1 MNRWIFVTLVLILA
15 GCSSTPE
22 KVVEIDPAAAEREA
36 LASAQEQK
44 AAIDEEVLYL
54 LMAAELAG
62 QRNQYD
68 LALDAYLQAAKRVDD
83 PRIAERAVKI
93 GLFLKD
99 EKRTQEALAIWLA
112 KDGKNLSARKFA
124 LLIAIKNANQ
134 EVAVENI
141 KALLNEDSAGF
152 EAGLLELVKL
162 FEKEGRVRFTFDA
175 LNQVASQ
182 IPEQPNVLF
191 VQAVLASMLPDLPL
205 AQEKISR
212 VIELQ
217 PDWNRAIIFQAQLA
231 GRLGDLP
238 QARRFLEK
246 AIKLA
251 PEDVV
256 LKRMLIEVLVN
267 SDALDDAVRICQII
281 LEQKPDDPETLM
293 SIALIHLQQNQ
304 LDKGE
309 VYLEKLALN
318 PDWDD
323 QAVFYLGKLQQQ
335 RKQYDKALAW
345 FDRVIEGRFA
355 FEANMSAVAI
365 LLNSSRAEEAQQRL
379 LKMEDRFPEQH
390 LRILMLKAEILNQQ
404 GNHQAAFNELTVALK
419 EVPDNA
425 EILYARALIAEK
437 LNRLDVLESDLL
449 KILEKN
455 PDDVRTLNALGYTL
469 TDKTE
474 RYDEADRYLQR
485 ALQLQPDEPVVIDS
499 FGWLLYK
506 KGMAD
511 RALPYLKRA
520 YEKQPETEIAAHMIE
535 VLLSLGEKKQARELF
550 ETMNKKAPQD
560 EFINKIRSLFQGGL

>member
-1 MNRWIFVTLVLILA
+1 MIRWTFVALLGLLV
-15 GCSSTPE
+15 GCSSVPDKT
-22 KVVEIDPAAAEREA
+22 VEIDSAVAEREA
-36 LASAQEQK
+36 LVTSQAQK

-99 EKRTQEALAIWLA
+99 ERRTQEALAIWLA

-134 EVAVENI
+134 AVAIENI
-141 KALLNEDSAGF
+141 KALLDEDPAGF

-162 FEKEGRVRFTFDA
+162 FEKEGRVGFTYDA

-182 IPEQPNVLF
+182 IPEQANILF
-191 VQAVLASMLPDLPL
+191 VQAVLASMLPDLQL

-212 VIELQ
+212 VLELQ

-238 QARRFLEK
+238 QAKRFLEK

-251 PEDVV
+251 PDDLV
-256 LKRMLIEVLVN
+256 LKRMLVEVLVN
-267 SDALDDAVRICQII
+267 IDAIDDAVRLCQNI

-293 SIALIHLQQNQ
+293 SIALIYLQQNQ

-309 VYLEKLALN
+309 VYLEKLVLN

-323 QAVFYLGKLQQQ
+323 QAVFYLGKLEQQ
-335 RKQYDKALAW
+335 RKHFDKALSW
-345 FDRVIEGRFA
+345 FDRVLEGRFA
-355 FEANMSAVAI
+355 FDANMSAIAI
-365 LLNSSRAEEAQQRL
+365 LLNNSRADEAQHRL
-379 LKMEDRFPEQH
+379 LKIEERFPEQH
-390 LRILMLKAEILNQQ
+390 LRILMLKAEILSQQ
-404 GNHQAAFNELTVALK
+404 GDQQAAFNELTVALR
-419 EVPDNA
+419 EAPENA
-425 EILYARALIAEK
+425 DVLYARALIAEK
-437 LNRLDVLESDLL
+437 LNKLDVLEADLL
-449 KILEKN
+449 KILDKHPN
-455 PDDVRTLNALGYTL
+455 DVRTLNALGYTL
-469 TDKTE
+469 TDKTD
-474 RYDEADRYLQR
+474 RYDEADRYLQK

-506 KGMAD
+506 KGLPD

-520 YEKQPETEIAAHMIE
+520 YEKQPENEIASHIIE
-535 VLLSLGEKKQARELF
+535 VLMALGEKKQAKDLYDQIHRRS
-550 ETMNKKAPQD
+550 PQD
-560 EFINKIRSLFQGGL
+560 EFVLRIKSFFQGGL